1 MLTKSL
7 TERVKE
13 RLAEGMVVNEPLPD
27 GGVLHIDKLLPYICV
42 YRFKKG
48 EDLNFSGLLKTQAA
62 YLICDE
68 SFDLSGLLEAVSRV
82 ITKNLH
88 AFLILEM
95 WPVRQDH
102 QASFRIYCPDGKSPA
117 TLTAL
122 REGINELADI
132 FPDVSTIVKASDH
145 RHPPGMEPLLTVDES
160 KMAGILIIGMAI
172 PTIYEGAGED
182 EVYAL
187 FRRKLIKKFSKVVK
201 RAAFEFIR
209 VQTSNP
215 FQHYLMLGKTHL
227 DKVSKQADRELAG
240 ISEGMSFLLRVSP
253 VNATEE
259 WKRFR
264 DCRFSECPAFNYRLI
279 AIDPE
284 LLKRKLYN
292 IPIEMVEDPTLAFIF
307 RDKRR
312 EIEKQLTM
320 LEERGTDN
328 FRYLSQSLYG
338 KLGSRVIEAADTLL
352 ETFGADMVRKA
363 ADRMNC
369 YEFAARAREEIA
381 LYNKDFPKVPFAV
394 EIRKD
399 VSGIMVS
406 KARLLISDEFSVD
419 KKRCEALIQHEI
431 GTHLLTYGNGKKQ
444 PLHQMYAGFAGYDQL
459 QEGLAVL
466 SEYLVGGLTV
476 NRMRLLAGRVKA
488 VESMISGAGFIE
500 TFNLLAKDYGFAQK
514 VAFYICVRTYRG
526 GGLTKDALYLTGLL
540 NVLDYIRKGGDLQTL
555 YTGKFNINHVEL
567 VEELLHRSVLKAPV
581 IPAFY
586 NKQATKER
594 LERIVAGI
602 RITDLV
608 NG

>member
-1 MLTKSL
+1 MLTESL

-13 RLAEGMVVNEPLPD
+13 RLAEGMVVNEPLPN
-27 GGVLHIDKLLPYICV
+27 GGVLHIDKLLPYICI
-42 YRFKKG
+42 YRYREE
-48 EDLNFSGLLKTQAA
+48 EDLNFSGLLRTQAA
-62 YLICDE
+62 YLICEE
-68 SFDLSGLLEAVSRV
+68 SFDLYGLLEAVSRV
-82 ITKNLH
+82 MTKNLH

-95 WPVRQDH
+95 WPIRQDH
-102 QASFRIYCPDGKSPA
+102 QASFNIYCPDGKSPA

-122 REGINELADI
+122 QDGINELADI
-132 FPDVSTIVKASDH
+132 FPDVSAIIKASDH
-145 RHPPGMEPLLTVDES
+145 RHPPGMDPLFTIDES

-172 PTIYEGAGED
+172 PAIYEDAGGD

-215 FQHYLMLGKTHL
+215 FHHYLMLGKTHL

-264 DCRFSECPAFNYRLI
+264 DCGFSECPSFNYRLI

-328 FRYLSQSLYG
+328 FRYISQSLYG
-338 KLGSRVIEAADTLL
+338 KLDTRVIEAADTLL
-352 ETFGADMVRKA
+352 ETFGADTVRKA

-381 LYNKDFPKVPFAV
+381 SYNKDFPKVPFTV

-419 KKRCEALIQHEI
+419 KKRSEALIQHEI
-431 GTHLLTYGNGKKQ
+431 GTHMLTYGNGKKQ

-488 VESMISGAGFIE
+488 VESMISGAGFVE
-500 TFNLLAKDYGFAQK
+500 TFNMLVLAYGFAKK
-514 VAFYICVRTYRG
+514 VAFYICVRIYRG

-540 NVLDYIRKGGDLQTL
+540 NVMDYIRKGGDLQTL
-555 YTGKFNINHVEL
+555 YTGKFNINHVDL

-586 NKQATKER
+586 KNNTTKER
-594 LERIVAGI
+594 LERIVSGI

-608 NG
+608 N